1 MKKRQVYV
9 IKDQG
14 KGIVS
19 GVTANKLF
27 PVSDDST
34 IIVGSGSVETDPLF
48 TASPA
53 FGITEADKTLWNDK
67 DYNNLSNLP
76 DLSLKADLVGSKVPA
91 SQLPSYVDDVLE
103 YPTLSGFPTSGESGK
118 IYVALD
124 SNRLYRWSGTTY
136 IEVSPMGYAPTL
148 YPKVKILDYTQDA
161 TNYILRVSST
171 QSAPVNGYAGPF
183 FEVVIHSASLKAQ
196 NISIVEDSINQAT
209 YSSTAFTNLGRVTSI
224 LIPKA
229 SNTSPAW
236 NNDIIGIMV
245 ILLAVDSA
253 DGGASSPFNP
263 RRIAVDM
270 DLIGNIEP
278 KQSQLVSGVNIR
290 TVNGQSLIG
299 AGDIPV
305 GSTGSSTVGD
315 IKSSL
320 VTSDHSGWVKM
331 DGRLIS
337 SLTSSQQTSAGTLGF
352 TVNIPDATNSVLM
365 QNGNTLGQ
373 VNGSN
378 AKTITIENLPTD
390 PITTSNGGDH
400 FHETGEEGRYY
411 DNPDFKTIGDSLVRH
426 YTLNQNSNVSG
437 GSTNAVKTSTN
448 GSHSHTIQL
457 NNASQTGLDVT
468 PKSLSANMFIYLGL

>member
-14 KGIVS
+14 KGVVS
-19 GVTANKLF
+19 GVTANSLF
-27 PVSDDST
+27 PVSEDST
-34 IIVGSGSVETDPLF
+34 IIVGGGSVETDPIF

-67 DYNNLSNLP
+67 DYTHLSNLP

-103 YPTLSGFPTSGESGK
+103 YPTLSGFPITGESGK

-124 SNRLYRWSGTTY
+124 SNKLYRWSGTTY
-136 IEVSPMGYAPTL
+136 IEVSPMGYVPTL

-196 NISIVEDSINQAT
+196 NISIVEDSINQST
-209 YSSTAFTNLGRVTSI
+209 YSSTGYPNLGRVTSI

-229 SNTSPAW
+229 SNTAPAW

-245 ILLAVDSA
+245 ILLGVDSA
-253 DGGASSPFNP
+253 DGGANSPFNP
-263 RRIAVDM
+263 RRLAVDM
-270 DLIGNIEP
+270 DLIGNIKP
-278 KQSQLVSGVNIR
+278 KQSQLVSGVNIK
-290 TVNGQSLIG
+290 TINGQSLIG
-299 AGDIPV
+299 AGDVTVSLAGSIPFGLSMPGFFV
-305 GSTGSSTVGD
+305 
-315 IKSSL
+315 
-320 VTSDHSGWVKM
+320 SDQLGWVKL
-331 DGRLIS
+331 DGRLIN
-337 SLTSSQQTSAGTLGF
+337 SLTTTQQVVAISLGF
-352 TVNIPDATNSVLM
+352 TVNIPDATNSVFM
-365 QNGNTLGQ
+365 QNGGTLGG
-373 VNGSN
+373 VTGSN
-378 AKTITIENLPTD
+378 TKTIAVENLPTD
-390 PITTSNGGDH
+390 TITTSNDGDH

-411 DNPDFKTIGDSLVRH
+411 DNPDFKTTGASLVRH

-437 GSTNAVKTSTN
+437 GSTDAVKTSTN

-457 NNASQTGLDVT
+457 NNGSQTGLDIT
-468 PKSLSANMFIYLGL
+468 PKSLSVNMFIYLGL

>member
-14 KGIVS
+14 KGVVS
-19 GVTANKLF
+19 GVTANSLF
-27 PVSDDST
+27 SVSEDST
-34 IIVGSGSVETDPLF
+34 IIVGSGSVETDPIF

-103 YPTLSGFPTSGESGK
+103 YPTLSGFPITGESGK

-124 SNRLYRWSGTTY
+124 SNKLYRWSGTTY
-136 IEVSPMGYAPTL
+136 IEVSPMGYVPTL

-196 NISIVEDSINQAT
+196 NISIVEDSVNQST
-209 YSSTAFTNLGRVTSI
+209 FSSTAYQNLGRVTSI

-229 SNTSPAW
+229 SNTAPAW
-236 NNDIIGIMV
+236 NNDIIG
-245 ILLAVDSA
+245 DSA

-263 RRIAVDM
+263 RRLAVDM
-270 DLIGNIEP
+270 DLIGNIKP

-299 AGDIPV
+299 AGDITV
-305 GSTGSSTVGD
+305 GSTGSSSVGD

-320 VTSDHSGWVKM
+320 VTADHSGWVKM
-331 DGRLIS
+331 DGRLVS
-337 SLTSSQQTSAGTLGF
+337 SLTSSQQTSASSLGF

-365 QNGNTLGQ
+365 QNGNTLGS
-373 VNGSN
+373 VDGSN
-378 AKTITIENLPTD
+378 AKTIAVENLPTD
-390 PITTSNGGDH
+390 LITTSNDGDH
-400 FHETGEEGRYY
+400 FHNTVDDGRHCANTDLVYTG
-411 DNPDFKTIGDSLVRH
+411 PSIMRH
-426 YTLNQNSNVSG
+426 YIATDNRNEI
-437 GSTNAVKTSTN
+437 STNAVKTAD
-448 GSHSHTIQL
+448 GGVHSHTIQL
-457 NNASQTGLDVT
+457 NSASQTDLDIT
-468 PKSLSANMFIYLGL
+468 PMSLSVNMFIYLGL

>member
-1 MKKRQVYV
+1 M
-9 IKDQG
+9 
-14 KGIVS
+14 
-19 GVTANKLF
+19 
-27 PVSDDST
+27 
-34 IIVGSGSVETDPLF
+34 
-48 TASPA
+48 
-53 FGITEADKTLWNDK
+53 
-67 DYNNLSNLP
+67 
-76 DLSLKADLVGSKVPA
+76 
-91 SQLPSYVDDVLE
+91 E
-103 YPTLSGFPTSGESGK
+103 YPTLSGFPNPGESGK
-118 IYVALD
+118 IYVASG
-124 SNRLYRWSGTTY
+124 SNKLYRWSGTTY
-136 IEVSPMGYAPTL
+136 IEVSPMGYVPTL

-171 QSAPVNGYAGPF
+171 QSAPVNGYIGPF

-196 NISIVEDSINQAT
+196 NISIVEDSVNQFT
-209 YSSTAFTNLGRVTSI
+209 YSSTAYQNLGRVTSI

-236 NNDIIGIMV
+236 NNDIVGIMV
-245 ILLAVDSA
+245 ILLGVDSA

-263 RRIAVDM
+263 RRLAVDM
-270 DLIGNIEP
+270 DLIGNIKP
-278 KQSQLVSGVNIR
+278 KQSQLVSGVNIK

-299 AGDIPV
+299 SGDVTV

-320 VTSDHSGWVKM
+320 VTSDHSGWVKL

-337 SLTSSQQTSAGTLGF
+337 SLTSSQQTAANTLGF

-365 QNGNTLGQ
+365 QNGGTLGG
-373 VNGSN
+373 VTGSN
-378 AKTITIENLPTD
+378 TKTIAVENLPTD
-390 PITTSNGGDH
+390 AITTSNEGDH

-437 GSTNAVKTSTN
+437 GSTDAVKTSAN

-457 NNASQTGLDVT
+457 NNASQAGLDVT
-468 PKSLSANMFIYLGL
+468 PKSLSVNMFIYLGL